1 MGSRLDEA
9 AGSGVRDWTRRTPWR
24 WRRGSSASSRAF
36 CRTATETKSRMS
48 YNQTD
53 ERMKEQILL
62 EALIVH
68 IVEPNPSYC
77 DHSVHRA

>member
-1 MGSRLDEA
+1 
-9 AGSGVRDWTRRTPWR
+9 
-24 WRRGSSASSRAF
+24 
-36 CRTATETKSRMS
+36 MS

-77 DHSVHRA
+77 DHSVHSMSIECPIEIIVSIVHTLG